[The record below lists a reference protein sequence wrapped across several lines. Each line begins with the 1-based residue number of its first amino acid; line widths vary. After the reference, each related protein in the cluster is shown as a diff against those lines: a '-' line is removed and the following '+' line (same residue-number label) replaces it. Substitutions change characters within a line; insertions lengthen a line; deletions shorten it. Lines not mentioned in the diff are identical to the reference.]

1 MVFAY
6 ALNEIN
12 EKWVM
17 KIETNK
23 LMSIRKNV
31 EYFENDVSTKFFQIH
46 TVTGCDTTFLH
57 CDGKKYLKKFLKSV
71 SLEKKSSNPKH
82 NWCFMQSFRHGS

>member
-1 MVFAY
+1 MVFAD

-17 KIETNK
+17 KIETIK
-23 LMSIRKNV
+23 LISIWK
-31 EYFENDVSTKFFQIH
+31 KFFQIH
-46 TVTGCDTTFLH
+46 AVTGCDITSFLH
-57 CDGKKYLKKFLKSV
+57 CDGKKYFKKFLKSV

-82 NWCFMQSFRHGS
+82 NWCFMQSFRHGSSRC